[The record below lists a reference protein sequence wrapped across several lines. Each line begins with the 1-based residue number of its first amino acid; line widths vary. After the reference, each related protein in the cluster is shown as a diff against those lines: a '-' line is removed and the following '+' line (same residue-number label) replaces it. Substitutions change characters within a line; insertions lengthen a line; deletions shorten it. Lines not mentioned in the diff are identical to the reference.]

1 MHSLQSRLSTGII
14 IALALLV
21 VVLLAVGSYSLR
33 HLAEDFVGER
43 LEHDIDALLATMF
56 FNGRDQLRLRPGRL
70 SPIFR
75 QPYSGHYYKIQAGGV
90 TLRSRSLWDADLSIP
105 PTTRNRITRR
115 FIRGPQDQQLLMLA
129 RTFRLQGQ
137 NVVIAVTEDFTGLA
151 AGLRRLTVNL
161 SLLALVLLSVLILA
175 QRWLVHQGLK
185 PLEKIR
191 RDILRLTHGEIHR
204 LNADTPSEVRP
215 LVEQINHLI
224 GVMEKR
230 LQRSRHALGNLAHAL
245 KAPLT
250 ILTQL
255 VEQPEVKAQGEVGA
269 ELALQTRQIHSLL
282 NRELKRARIAGA
294 ATPGQRVVLTD
305 EVADLV
311 DTLKK
316 IYRDKPLDLQ
326 CRIPPNSLFPGER
339 NDLLELLG
347 NLLDNACQ
355 WAARS
360 VRLTVKE
367 TDKWQQLSV
376 EDDGPGAPP
385 EQLELLTRRGVRVD
399 ESRSGHGL
407 GLAIVT
413 DIAEQYDG
421 RLRLGRS
428 QDLGGFLAEVELP
441 AI

>member
-1 MHSLQSRLSTGII
+1 MRSLQSRLSTGIV

-21 VVLLAVGSYSLR
+21 AVLLAVGSYSLR
-33 HLAEDFVGER
+33 HLAEDFVAER
-43 LEHDIDALLATMF
+43 LEHDMDALLAAMF
-56 FNGRDQLRLRPGRL
+56 FNGRKQLRLQPGRL

-75 QPYSGHYYKIQAGGV
+75 QPYSGHYYKIQAGDV

-105 PTTRNRITRR
+105 PTIRNRITRR

-137 NVVIAVTEDFTGLA
+137 DIVIAVTEDFTGLA

-161 SLLALVLLSVLILA
+161 SLLALLLLSILILA
-175 QRWLVHQGLK
+175 QRWLVRQGLK

-191 RDILRLTHGEIHR
+191 QDILRLTHGEINR

-224 GVMEKR
+224 GIMEKR

-250 ILTQL
+250 ILMQL
-255 VEQPEVKAQGEVGA
+255 VEQPEIKAQEDIGE

-311 DTLKK
+311 ETLKK
-316 IYRDKPLDLQ
+316 IYRDKRLDVQ

-355 WAARS
+355 WASHRA
-360 VRLTVKE
+360 RLTIKE
-367 TDKWQQLSV
+367 TDQWQQLIV
-376 EDDGPGAPP
+376 EDDGPGAPL
-385 EQLELLTRRGVRVD
+385 EQLERLTLRGARID

-407 GLAIVT
+407 GLAIVN
-413 DIAEQYDG
+413 DIAEQYGG
-421 RLRLGRS
+421 RLHLGRS